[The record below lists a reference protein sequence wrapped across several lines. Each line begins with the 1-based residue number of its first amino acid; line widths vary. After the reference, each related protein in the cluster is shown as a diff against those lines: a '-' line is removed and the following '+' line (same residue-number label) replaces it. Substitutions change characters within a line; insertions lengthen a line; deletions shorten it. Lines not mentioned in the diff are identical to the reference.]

1 MKFLRQIFICII
13 SLVLLDGCTSVT
25 GHNDFINLKNSVI
38 GKVMKDKVPY
48 KYTDSGQIIRATYVI
63 SGQGLTD
70 ITKREN
76 GDLVYHIS
84 VHEILENNRTN
95 PNWVGKCLIY
105 YVVEPSSYKI
115 KSWGFDE
122 GGNPLSC
129 RTWP

>member
-1 MKFLRQIFICII
+1 MKFFRQIFICII

-25 GHNDFINLKNSVI
+25 GHKDFINLKNSVI

-48 KYTDSGQIIRATYVI
+48 KYADSGQIIRATYVI

-84 VHEILENNRTN
+84 VHEILENNRTK

-105 YVVEPSSYKI
+105 YVVEPSSYKV

-129 RTWP
+129 RTWS